1 MKKLIL
7 LLIVIGFIAVSCE
20 KNSNILVFKKKIEY
34 KVTTN
39 AKEVLVTYVDQTG
52 ATKMAGISSG
62 EWKYEFK
69 AKPNTYL
76 YLQAKNMTDTG
87 SVRVDISIGKD
98 VEFSDENS
106 FSFGAASTS
115 GYVK

>member
-7 LLIVIGFIAVSCE
+7 LLVVFSFVAGSCD

-34 KVTTN
+34 KVTTD

-52 ATKMAGISSG
+52 ATKMAGVTAG

-69 AKPNTYL
+69 AKPETYV
-76 YLQAKNMTDTG
+76 YLQAKNLKDIG
-87 SVRVDISIGKD
+87 NVRVDISIKGD
-98 VEFSDENS
+98 IEFSDENNLP
-106 FSFGAASTS
+106 FGAASTS